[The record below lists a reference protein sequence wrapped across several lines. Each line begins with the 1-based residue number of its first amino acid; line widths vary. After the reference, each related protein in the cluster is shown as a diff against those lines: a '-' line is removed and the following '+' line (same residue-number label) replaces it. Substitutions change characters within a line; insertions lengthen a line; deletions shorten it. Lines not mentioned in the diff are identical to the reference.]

1 MSLKLNSRFSFYY
14 RLPILE
20 KRLKKN
26 AWALLN
32 CTIYLIIIYF
42 ECSVNKPQSLSNV
55 FLLKFSRYQES
66 KLSVFWIAIKLG
78 KIEGGKKLIYFNK
91 NYQALRLKTH
101 TKSRV
106 NFLMMKMKKK
116 NGVNSLTLR
125 FKGTVLD
132 FVGCHCIHSFLCNV
146 SFVFER
152 ESENDW
158 ERYRKIYFIHRS
170 FVLICM
176 AW

>member
-1 MSLKLNSRFSFYY
+1 M
-14 RLPILE
+14 LE
-20 KRLKKN
+20 KN

-91 NYQALRLKTH
+91 NYQVLRLKTH

-106 NFLMMKMKKK
+106 NFLIMKMKKK
-116 NGVNSLTLR
+116 RNGVNSLTLR
-125 FKGTVLD
+125 FKETVLD

-146 SFVFER
+146 SFFFER

-158 ERYRKIYFIHRS
+158 ERYGKMYFIHRS